1 MNIVDTAA
9 NIGEFLTDNTI
20 VWRRQLDVAPERLWN
35 AIATKQGLGL
45 WFMPTEFEIEL

>member
-1 MNIVDTAA
+1 MDTAA